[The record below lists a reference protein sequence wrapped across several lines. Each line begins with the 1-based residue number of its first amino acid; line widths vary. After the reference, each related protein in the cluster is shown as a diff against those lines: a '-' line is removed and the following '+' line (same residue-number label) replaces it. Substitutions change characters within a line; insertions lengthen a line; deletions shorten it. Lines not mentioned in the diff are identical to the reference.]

1 MNDNTAELMVLQLVD
16 LLFPIIA
23 HADLNLPN
31 ATSPPTYTGHH
42 HEKGDVLTLDYQIV
56 SFAVQMT

>member
-16 LLFPIIA
+16 LLFSIIA

-31 ATSPPTYTGHH
+31 ATSPPAYTGN
-42 HEKGDVLTLDYQIV
+42 HEKEEFTN
-56 SFAVQMT
+56 A

>member
-1 MNDNTAELMVLQLVD
+1 MVLQLVD
-16 LLFPIIA
+16 LLLPIIA

-31 ATSPPTYTGHH
+31 ATSPPTYTGYH